1 MSRLYPNLA
10 PLTAGDPVEDYFS
23 EERMSAIE
31 SAARSSITPDSVK
44 GGPGVFIGRSGN
56 GVRIRVRSARRVG
69 GAAAAEHPYKVT
81 VEPAGSS
88 VTVTVQDANFGARV
102 PTIGGVPI
110 SAGPSLTV
118 SATGT
123 YHIHLKATFTL
134 VKNDDET
141 VVTGGTLVSAVID
154 SYADEAPAP
163 GEGEAYIRLATIVNG
178 ASSGSVR
185 RTSLEWKICDDGSGT
200 GTAEVKIGQA

>member
-1 MSRLYPNLA
+1 MSRLYPNLE
-10 PLTAGDPVEDYFS
+10 PLTAGDPVEDFFS
-23 EERMSAIE
+23 EDRMSAIE
-31 SAARSSITPDSVK
+31 SAARSSITSDSVR

-56 GVRIRVRSARRVG
+56 SVRIRVRSARRVA

-81 VEPAGSS
+81 VEPASG
-88 VTVTVQDANFGARV
+88 TMAVTVQDANFGALV

-141 VVTGGTLVSAVID
+141 VVTGGALVSAAID
-154 SYADEAPAP
+154 SYADGEPSP
-163 GEGEAYIRLATIVNG
+163 GAGEAYVRLATIING
-178 ASSGSVR
+178 VSSGSVR

-200 GTAEVKIGQA
+200 GTAEVKIGPA